1 MATAHRQR
9 RCHMDERL
17 GLNGDPR
24 PSPSSQSIWFS
35 FCNASPPSFSTHSLI
50 AGPDRIMSFTPSGS
64 APTLQPIRLYGSG
77 TTVIS
82 GGTRLGGRSHIPR
95 KPIPTVTHPPTMMQ
109 PIARARAPL
118 ADANAAYHSAPPL
131 SQPQAIAGLPPRP
144 DAAIRLEQAAPLPIT
159 AGKES
164 ADDSKEQGEGRS
176 QARSL
181 TQADDTIAHTPRK
194 RKTADTSSTSPPAP
208 SSSSTPQLNLDIPS
222 SQSDTKI
229 LAPIPILPVPLPS
242 KRFKKSTSSKAVLIP
257 VELLP
262 VYPLPPLPPI
272 RDAALAKQ
280 VFIHSSSFPRSRSR
294 FEDTPGRPTEHY
306 EKLEHVG
313 DSVLGMVVTTW
324 LHEIKPGLSCGTA
337 SVGLSGMGYG

>member
-1 MATAHRQR
+1 M
-9 RCHMDERL
+9 
-17 GLNGDPR
+17 
-24 PSPSSQSIWFS
+24 
-35 FCNASPPSFSTHSLI
+35 
-50 AGPDRIMSFTPSGS
+50 MSFTPSGS
-64 APTLQPIRLYGSG
+64 APTPQPIRLYGSG

-82 GGTRLGGRSHIPR
+82 GGTRLGGPSHIP
-95 KPIPTVTHPPTMMQ
+95 KTSIPAVALPSKVMLPNAGARPPSS
-109 PIARARAPL
+109 
-118 ADANAAYHSAPPL
+118 DANILRDSSVPS
-131 SQPQAIAGLPPRP
+131 SQLRAIAGLPSRP
-144 DAAIRLEQAAPLPIT
+144 DMPTKPGQAAPGPVT
-159 AGKES
+159 SRKASAGGPAEK
-164 ADDSKEQGEGRS
+164 DEGPSQPRS
-176 QARSL
+176 PN
-181 TQADDTIAHTPRK
+181 QADDTIVYTPRK
-194 RKTADTSSTSPPAP
+194 RKTDDTSSTSPPAP
-208 SSSSTPQLNLDIPS
+208 SSSSTPQLTLDIPS
-222 SQSDTKI
+222 SQSDTKP
-229 LAPIPILPVPLPS
+229 LVPVPILPVPLPS